1 MNINYNERIELLKDK
16 LHVLEQCNK
25 LYNYFYPIKKSKN
38 SYVVEMRRLVG
49 QQLYDIGMSKVDIS
63 GIFGKDHSTV
73 VHLLSIESS
82 IDVQKEVADKYKL
95 WIELG
100 LYPDSIFVLE
110 VSDIHFNG
118 SKHTLDYILT
128 KELTYNKDNKEKY
141 ISKSI
146 SRYFKDRMLN
156 LISSE
161 DYNSSRASL
170 NDAFINKIKFSHP
183 DNYKLIEEKESA
195 YKEYMLIINSK
206 NIINYDRHI

>member
-16 LHVLEQCNK
+16 LHVLEQCNR

-73 VHLLSIESS
+73 VHLLGIESS

-118 SKHTLDYILT
+118 HKHTLDYILT
-128 KELTYNKDNKEKY
+128 DELTYDKNSKEKY
-141 ISKSI
+141 MSRSISK
-146 SRYFKDRMLN
+146 YFKDRMMN

-161 DYNSSRASL
+161 DYISSRASL
-170 NDAFINKIKFSHP
+170 NDAFINKVKFSHP

-195 YKEYMLIINSK
+195 YKENMLIINSK

>member
-16 LHVLEQCNK
+16 LHVLEQCNR

-73 VHLLSIESS
+73 VHLLGIESS

-118 SKHTLDYILT
+118 HKHTLDYILT
-128 KELTYNKDNKEKY
+128 DELTYDKNSKEKY
-141 ISKSI
+141 MSRSISK
-146 SRYFKDRMLN
+146 YFKDRMMN

-161 DYNSSRASL
+161 DYTSSRASL
-170 NDAFINKIKFSHP
+170 NDAFINKVKFSHP

-195 YKEYMLIINSK
+195 YKENMLIINSK